1 MKIYDIEDFYKV
13 FDRLIKLNPD
23 FEVVLSDSLQTAEVE
38 EFLENDLDNRYEEI
52 EELQEAIE
60 SIKLKIMKFA
70 DWKKD
75 KFSAGDSVD
84 KIISFIYSFL
94 IKFETIS
101 KVQGIPISNNFI
113 NNKKCILNNSVHI
126 HHSHINGEI
135 IGYAHSYCNKKVRE
149 IK

>member
-13 FDRLIKLNPD
+13 FDRFIKLNPD

-60 SIKLKIMKFA
+60 SIKLKITKFA
-70 DWKKD
+70 DWKKG

-94 IKFETIS
+94 IKIRD
-101 KVQGIPISNNFI
+101 
-113 NNKKCILNNSVHI
+113 NK
-126 HHSHINGEI
+126 
-135 IGYAHSYCNKKVRE
+135 
-149 IK
+149 